1 MARFLSTEPVV
12 LNLPIA
18 IEKLPE
24 RGSMIPARSVLSSPG
39 GGYLGMVAVANMGV
53 TTGMLS
59 MLGTGPNSYMI
70 RKDLEE
76 NGVQIL
82 TSEVMGDIGVSIQ
95 LVEDEG
101 DNTVIVSAGV
111 ESDLLL
117 DQIEQIELEDGDVL
131 LVHGSAISSGETGR
145 RFANWVNSIDPKAK
159 VVLAPSPMI
168 DTIEPHLW
176 QPLLQRADVLTMNL
190 RESGLLPLILKQVD
204 PARMLEDYL
213 KPDCVQVTRMGSLGC
228 QYREGVTGQLKQVPA
243 YATQAVDTSGVGNVH
258 ISVMCGGLARGQD
271 VYHALSMANAAG
283 AVMVSHAYAFPVPT
297 MREIADVMTFGG
309 HNGGESS

>member
-53 TTGMLS
+53 ATGMLS

-131 LVHGSAISSGETGR
+131 LVHGSVISSGEAGQ
-145 RFANWVNSIDPKAK
+145 RFANWVNSIDPKVK

-190 RESGLLPLILKQVD
+190 RESGILPRILKQVD
-204 PARMLEDYL
+204 ATRILEDYL

-228 QYREGVTGQLKQVPA
+228 QYREGVTGELKQVPA

-258 ISVMCGGLARGQD
+258 IAVMCGALVRGQEM
-271 VYHALSMANAAG
+271 HRALSMANAAG

>member
-82 TSEVMGDIGVSIQ
+82 TGEVIGDIGVSIQ

-117 DQIEQIELEDGDVL
+117 DQIETIEFEDGDVL
-131 LVHGSAISSGETGR
+131 LVHGSVISGGAAGQ
-145 RFANWVNSIDPKAK
+145 RFTNWVSGIDLKVK
-159 VVLAPSPMI
+159 VVLAPSPMLDSI
-168 DTIEPHLW
+168 DPKLW
-176 QPLLQRADVLTMNL
+176 EPLLQRADVLTMNL
-190 RESGLLPLILKQVD
+190 REAGLLPRLLKELD
-204 PARMLEDYL
+204 PARTLEEYL
-213 KPDCVQVTRMGSLGC
+213 KPECVQVTRMGSLGC
-228 QYREGVTGQLKQVPA
+228 QYRDGVAGELKQVPA
-243 YATQAVDTSGVGNVH
+243 YATRSVDTSGVGNVH
-258 ISVMCGGLARGQD
+258 IAVMCGALARGQD
-271 VYHALSMANAAG
+271 MHAALLMANAAG

-297 MREIADVMTFGG
+297 MREIADVMTFAGED
-309 HNGGESS
+309 GGESL

>member
-24 RGSMIPARSVLSSPG
+24 RGSMIPARSALSSPG

-53 TTGMLS
+53 VTGMLS

-70 RKDLEE
+70 RKDLEG
-76 NGVQIL
+76 NGVQVL

-111 ESDLLL
+111 ESDLQL

-131 LVHGSAISSGETGR
+131 LVHGSVISGGEAGQ
-145 RFANWVNSIDPKAK
+145 RFASWVNSIDPKVK

-168 DTIEPHLW
+168 DTIESHLW
-176 QPLLQRADVLTMNL
+176 EPMLQRADVLTMNL
-190 RESGLLPLILKQVD
+190 REAGLLPRILKQAD
-204 PARMLEDYL
+204 PSRMLEDYL

-228 QYREGVTGQLKQVPA
+228 QYREGVAGQLKQVPA
-243 YATQAVDTSGVGNVH
+243 YATQSVDTSGVGNVH
-258 ISVMCGGLARGQD
+258 IAVMCGALVRGQD
-271 VYHALSMANAAG
+271 MHRALSMANAAG

-309 HNGGESS
+309 DNGGESS